1 VKSFINTLQAN
12 FIRDK
17 DLYAIVIYS
26 SNYDLLFMNSK
37 SSVDI
42 IQIAKILS
50 ADDEKDLVEIIRF
63 PRTDERIVAVSE
75 AWDEVSSVYLTV
87 LTNKKSL
94 YLIQIEPRVIDL
106 RIEFSLTLHILNRKT
121 KVTFFLFLPNL
132 F

>member
-1 VKSFINTLQAN
+1 
-12 FIRDK
+12 
-17 DLYAIVIYS
+17 
-26 SNYDLLFMNSK
+26 MNSK